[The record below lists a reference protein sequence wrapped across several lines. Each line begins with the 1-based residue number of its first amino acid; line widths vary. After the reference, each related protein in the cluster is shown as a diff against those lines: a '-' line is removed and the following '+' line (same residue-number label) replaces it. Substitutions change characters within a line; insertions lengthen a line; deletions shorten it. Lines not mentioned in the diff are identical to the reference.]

1 MSNNADNFHQVYQ
14 SFRGDTYQTLSEY
27 SYMNTEFD
35 NYLQQQHLISCQIV
49 INENPRKR
57 PRAPPISAKG
67 RQAAKISAFFRNPYK
82 LGWPFPLNL
91 ESYIAIFQLVFLKFF
106 KNMQFFFLAFSCSK
120 NHCQKAHILNT
131 KICIE
136 NFCPPITSKD
146 CVH

>member
-14 SFRGDTYQTLSEY
+14 SFRGDTNQTLSEY

-67 RQAAKISAFFRNPYK
+67 RQAAKISAFFSELLQIGLTLPPEFGK
-82 LGWPFPLNL
+82 LYCNF
-91 ESYIAIFQLVFLKFF
+91 V
-106 KNMQFFFLAFSCSK
+106 QFFSSNFS
-120 NHCQKAHILNT
+120 
-131 KICIE
+131 
-136 NFCPPITSKD
+136 
-146 CVH
+146 